1 MTLTIETEETKLINQ
16 DTLQIIKIPPQTIVF
31 EHSLYSI
38 SKWESIWHDQFLK
51 DRNVI
56 GDPLT
61 QEQLLSYLQCMT
73 INGPNDGEFDTL
85 TYRAIDGVNMEK
97 IRKYM
102 EDTMTGTTF
111 VEEEG
116 RGKPAGSVMSS
127 EEIYYAMFKWNI
139 PLELEHWHI
148 NRLMTLL
155 RVFGEKEN
163 PKKLSE
169 KEAMQQMY
177 AKNAYRQAQ
186 QAQRAARHK

>member
-1 MTLTIETEETKLINQ
+1 MMTLTVTVEETKLINQ
-16 DTLQIIKIPPQTIVF
+16 DTLEIITVPATTIEL
-31 EHSLYSI
+31 EHSLYAI

-51 DRNVI
+51 DRNFV
-56 GDPLT
+56 GEPLT
-61 QEQLLSYLQCMT
+61 QEQLLSYMQCMS
-73 INGPNDGEFDTL
+73 INGPDNGAFDIL
-85 TYRAIDGVNMEK
+85 VYRAISAKDIDR
-97 IRKYM
+97 IRQYM
-102 EDTMTGTTF
+102 EDPMTGTTF
-111 VEEEG
+111 VEEVGKG
-116 RGKPAGSVMSS
+116 RPAGSVMSS

-169 KEAMQQMY
+169 QEKLQQMY

-186 QAQRAARHK
+186 SAARHK

>member
-1 MTLTIETEETKLINQ
+1 MTLTVTTEETRLINQ
-16 DTLQIIKIPPQTIVF
+16 DTLEIVTLPSETFVF

-38 SKWESIWHDQFLK
+38 SKWEAIWHDQFLK

-56 GDPLT
+56 GTPLT

-73 INGPNDGEFDTL
+73 INGEFDSL
-85 TYRAIDGVNMEK
+85 AYRAIGGKDMER
-97 IRKYM
+97 IRAYM
-102 EDTMTGTTF
+102 EDPMTGTTF

-116 RGKPAGSVMSS
+116 RGKPAGTVMSS

-163 PKKLSE
+163 PKKLSRQ
-169 KEAMQQMY
+169 EAMQQMY
-177 AKNAYRQAQ
+177 AKNMYRQAQ
-186 QAQRAARHK
+186 AAARRK